1 MSPSPLLVAPFRFS
15 EVSWSGVAF
24 PYVEWPR
31 SMNGTMPPKFH
42 FEFVAVVNPEVPVPV
57 DGLALDLLAAA
68 YRADRRRHA
77 GRYCA
82 RSAA

>member
-1 MSPSPLLVAPFRFS
+1 
-15 EVSWSGVAF
+15 
-24 PYVEWPR
+24 
-31 SMNGTMPPKFH
+31 MNGTMPPKFH
-42 FEFVAVVNPEVPVPV
+42 LEFVAVVNPEVPVPV